1 MVQFITR
8 HRTPAAEHMQKW
20 RDIGKAS
27 FVFSCVGIVGMVIP
41 ECATQAPLPRTV
53 AWDTAP
59 NTLPLVS
66 CVSSAQ
72 RFAAVQYVR
81 RLVRKTNSAPVPHC
95 RRYTSL
101 WGRMRMRSCRPSTA
115 SSTAALRPTRG
126 AAAISLAARPS
137 MRITATSN
145 PENKPA

>member
-59 NTLPLVS
+59 NTLPRVS
-66 CVSSAQ
+66 CAICPALRCCTVRPPTRAEDKLSACATLQ
-72 RFAAVQYVR
+72 TLYELVGSHAHAELPPKYSFLHR
-81 RLVRKTNSAPVPHC
+81 RAKAYP
-95 RRYTSL
+95 
-101 WGRMRMRSCRPSTA
+101 WGRCNLFGCKTFDADHSH
-115 SSTAALRPTRG
+115 
-126 AAAISLAARPS
+126 
-137 MRITATSN
+137 
-145 PENKPA
+145 E